1 MSVTPAEVPSASPPE
16 RPARAGFSLPLDIV
30 VAPHRA
36 FLKMAKTS
44 EWVPA
49 MIVIA
54 ALGML
59 TAYLALPAVIHIET
73 IAVAHPSN
81 DAAAAATKLSEAQ
94 IRSDVM
100 LELGYQALFVPLLV
114 AALTA
119 TTLTVVARFKDPSAP
134 YSRFFSLAANCLVP
148 SALGGLIE
156 ILPVAVRGPA
166 AFSDLRSL
174 VLAVPANLAV
184 FAVPGNEREL
194 EFLSHFDIFSAW
206 AAVLLAFGF
215 STFAG
220 IRFSSALAIAFALNL
235 AFAFMF

>member
-1 MSVTPAEVPSASPPE
+1 MSVTPADVPSPSQPE

-36 FLKMAKTS
+36 FIKVAKTG

-59 TAYLALPAVIHIET
+59 TAFLALPAVIHIET
-73 IAVAHPSN
+73 VAAAAPVS
-81 DAAAAATKLSEAQ
+81 DTAAAATKLTATQ
-94 IRSDVM
+94 IRSAVL

-119 TTLTVVARFKDPSAP
+119 TTLTVIARFKDPAAP

-156 ILPVAVRGPA
+156 ILPVAVRGPGA
-166 AFSDLRSL
+166 YPDLRSL
-174 VLAVPANLAV
+174 VLAVPANLAI

-194 EFLSHFDIFSAW
+194 EFLSHFDIFSGW

-220 IRFSSALAIAFALNL
+220 IRFAWALAIAFALNL